1 MQGTIKN
8 WGNSPAIRLS
18 SSIMELA
25 QLSVDQMVDISVIK
39 GKIIIEP
46 ITPMQTQLEVLLAR
60 ITKENIHS
68 EENFGPPAG
77 KESL

>member
-1 MQGTIKN
+1 MQGTIKK

>member
-1 MQGTIKN
+1 MQATIKK

-25 QLSVDQMVDISVIK
+25 QLSVDQMVDISVVK
-39 GKIIIEP
+39 GKVIIEP
-46 ITPMQTQLEVLLAR
+46 ITPIQTQLEVLLAR

-68 EENFGPPAG
+68 EENFGAPVG

>member
-1 MQGTIKN
+1 MQATIKK
-8 WGNSPAIRLS
+8 WGNSPAIRIS

-46 ITPMQTQLEVLLAR
+46 ITPTQTQLEVLLAL

-68 EENFGPPAG
+68 EENFGPLAG
-77 KESL
+77 KESF

>member
-1 MQGTIKN
+1 MQATIKK
-8 WGNSPAIRLS
+8 WGNSPAIRIS

-46 ITPMQTQLEVLLAR
+46 ITPTQTQLEVLLAL

-68 EENFGPPAG
+68 E
-77 KESL
+77 

>member
-1 MQGTIKN
+1 MQATIKK

-25 QLSVDQMVDISVIK
+25 QLSVDQMVDISVVK

-46 ITPMQTQLEVLLAR
+46 ITPIQTQLEVLLAR

-68 EENFGPPAG
+68 EENFGAPVG

>member
-1 MQGTIKN
+1 MQATIKK

-25 QLSVDQMVDISVIK
+25 QLSVDQMVDISIVK

-46 ITPMQTQLEVLLAR
+46 ITPIQTQLEVLLAR

-68 EENFGPPAG
+68 EENFGAPVG

>member
-1 MQGTIKN
+1 MQANIKK
-8 WGNSPAIRLS
+8 WGNSPAIRIS

-25 QLSVDQMVDISVIK
+25 HLSIDQTVDISVIK

-46 ITPMQTQLEVLLAR
+46 ITPRQTQLEVLLAQ
-60 ITKENIHS
+60 ITAENIHS
-68 EENFGPPAG
+68 EESFGTPVG